1 MSLQIEGY
9 IEVIYPVQQVKE
21 SFKKR
26 EIVLKIVEEIN
37 GNTYENFAKFQ
48 AVQNKC
54 DIIDRFKVGDAVN
67 IHFNIKGNKWEKDG
81 KVNYITNLDL
91 WKIEAVGNN
100 ATQPLDASHSDIPDT
115 VDKLPF

>member
-9 IEVIYPVQQVKE
+9 IEVIYPVHQVKE

-26 EIVLKIVEEIN
+26 EFVIKITEEIN
-37 GNTYENFAKFQ
+37 GNTYDNFAKFQ

-54 DIIDRFKVGDAVN
+54 DIIDKFTVGQSVKV
-67 IHFNIKGNKWEKDG
+67 HFNIKGNKWEKDG

-91 WKIEAVGNN
+91 WKIELLASAVK
-100 ATQPLDASHSDIPDT
+100 SDTTSMVAPD
-115 VDKLPF
+115 DPNSPLPF